1 MVFNTLGKIMKTQAL
16 LFLVPFGVALIYDE
30 KSSITAFLSA
40 IIIALILGFALTF
53 ATRKHD
59 RVIYAKEG
67 FAIVAM
73 AWFFMSAVG
82 AIPFVINGDI
92 PSYVDAFFETVS
104 GFTTTGASIVPDVEI
119 LSKAGLMWRSFT
131 HWVGGMGVLVFVMA
145 ILPGM
150 SDRSI
155 HIMRAE
161 MPGPV
166 VGKLVPRA
174 KDTAKI
180 LYLIY
185 IAMTLLEVVLLSL
198 GEMDLFESFFHAFGS
213 SGTGGLGMKGDSL
226 GSYSAY
232 SQWVIGIFIMLFGIN
247 FNLYYLLLI
256 RRAKAAFKSTEMW
269 LYFGIIIASVAM
281 ICTNIYSMYDSLS
294 ESVRHSFL
302 QVASCITTTGF
313 STVDYDAWPAF
324 SKGILFMLM
333 FMGGCAGSTA
343 GGLKVSRVMLLFKVI
358 GREIKQSL
366 HPRSVNAVRLEG
378 KTVEERTAI
387 GVCVYFALYMICIF
401 TTYLVISIDP
411 AVTGFETDFT
421 ASVACFNN
429 IGPGFAK
436 VGPMANYAFYSP
448 ISKLVLSFA
457 MLFGRL
463 EIYPILLTLFPAT
476 WKKRCK

>member
-1 MVFNTLGKIMKTQAL
+1 MVFNTLGKIMKTEAFL
-16 LFLVPFGVALIYDE
+16 LLVPLSVALMYRE
-30 KSSITAFLSA
+30 WSSVTAFLVA
-40 IIIALILGFALTF
+40 IAIALASGFFMTF
-53 ATRKHD
+53 ITRARDKT
-59 RVIYAKEG
+59 IYAKEG
-67 FAIVAM
+67 FAIVAL
-73 AWFFMSAVG
+73 AWVFMSVVG
-82 AIPFVINGDI
+82 AIPFVLNGDI
-92 PSYVDAFFETVS
+92 PSYVNAFFETVS
-104 GFTTTGASIVPDVEI
+104 GFTTTGASVVPDVEI
-119 LSKAGLMWRSFT
+119 LSKAGLIWRSFT

-145 ILPGM
+145 ILPGI

-174 KDTAKI
+174 RDTAKI

-185 IAMTLLEVVLLSL
+185 IALTFLEVIFLSF

-213 SGTGGLGMKGDSL
+213 AGTGGLGMKGDSL

-232 SQWVIGIFIMLFGIN
+232 SQWVIGIFIMLFGVN
-247 FNLYYLLLI
+247 FNLYYLILI

-269 LYFGIIIASVAM
+269 LYFGIIFASVAM
-281 ICTNIYSMYDSLS
+281 ICTNIYSMYESLS
-294 ESVRHSFL
+294 ETVRHSFL
-302 QVASCITTTGF
+302 QVLSCITTTGF
-313 STVDYDAWPAF
+313 STVDFDAWPAF
-324 SKGILFMLM
+324 SKSILLMLM

-401 TTYLVISIDP
+401 ATYLIISIDP

-436 VGPMANYAFYSP
+436 VGPMANYDFYSP

-463 EIYPILLTLFPAT
+463 EIYPLLLTLFPAT